1 MSLVEE
7 AMTER
12 VDAGWSVRE
21 FDGIDLGDAR
31 LNRRL
36 LTLAEAFGAQPQAPI
51 NQASADWQ
59 STKAAYAFF
68 ANPQVR
74 EAEILLP
81 HQQRTLERMAAH
93 PLVLAIQDTT
103 FLNYTHHPATNGL
116 GPIGG
121 GQRGLVMHSTLAATP
136 QGLPLGVLDQQIWAR
151 PETEK
156 GVKRAKQRPIVDK
169 ESHKWLT
176 ALRESVT
183 LTPSEIR
190 LVTIA
195 DREADI
201 FEFLTEAD
209 ELDAEYVIRA
219 AQDRRLA
226 GEIGLLWAH
235 MAKQE
240 VVGTVTVEVAARGG
254 KAARQAELL
263 VRVAHLTLQPPQRR
277 ADDAGI
283 WLEPLQVWALWL
295 HEDAA
300 PAEVEPLDWLLLTNV
315 PIATWQDTTERIG
328 WYCLRPLIESW
339 HKILKSGCTIEDCRL
354 ETAER
359 LKPYLALMGI
369 IAWRLFWLTHI
380 NRQLP
385 EASCTLILADHEWK
399 ALYTAIHR
407 RATLPTSPPTVRQ
420 AVRWIAQLGG
430 FLGRKGD
437 GEPGITTIWRGWS
450 RLADL
455 ADLYLITHPS
465 EDTGNS

>member
-1 MSLVEE
+1 
-7 AMTER
+7 MTEQ

-21 FDGIDLGDAR
+21 FAGLDLGDAR

-59 STKAAYAFF
+59 ATKAAYAFF
-68 ANPQVR
+68 ANPQ
-74 EAEILLP
+74 ALPAQILLP

-103 FLNYTHHPATNGL
+103 FLNYTHHPVTSGL

-121 GQRGLVMHSTLAATP
+121 GQRGLLMHSTLAVTP
-136 QGLPLGVLDQQIWAR
+136 QGLPLGVLEQQIWTR
-151 PETEK
+151 PEVEK
-156 GVKRAKQRPIVDK
+156 GAKRAKQRPIADK
-169 ESHKWLT
+169 ESQKWLA
-176 ALRESVT
+176 ALRETIT

-209 ELDAEYVIRA
+209 ELNAEYVIRA
-219 AQDRRLA
+219 AQDRRLV
-226 GEIGLLWAH
+226 GEVELLWAH
-235 MAKQE
+235 MAKQQ
-240 VVGTVTVEVAARGG
+240 VVGTVTVEIAAHAP
-254 KAARQAELL
+254 KAARQAELR

-277 ADDAGI
+277 ADDPGV

-295 HEDAA
+295 HEEAA
-300 PAEVEPLDWLLLTNV
+300 PTGAEPLDWLLLTNV
-315 PIATWQDTTERIG
+315 PIESWQDATERIG

-339 HKILKSGCTIEDCRL
+339 HKLLKSGCTIEDCRL
-354 ETAER
+354 ERAER
-359 LKPYLALMGI
+359 LKPYVTLMGI

-385 EASCTLILADHEWK
+385 EASCTTILAEHEWK

-407 RATLPTSPPTVRQ
+407 CADLPATPPTVRQ

-450 RLADL
+450 RLADM
-455 ADLYLITHPS
+455 ADVYLITHLS

>member
-1 MSLVEE
+1 
-7 AMTER
+7 MTEQ

-21 FDGIDLGDAR
+21 FQDIDLGDAR

-36 LTLAEAFGAQPQAPI
+36 LILAEAFGAQPQAPI

-59 STKAAYAFF
+59 DTKAAYAFF
-68 ANPQVR
+68 ANPHALPAQ
-74 EAEILLP
+74 ILLP

-103 FLNYTHHPATNGL
+103 FLNYTHHPVTSGL

-121 GQRGLVMHSTLAATP
+121 GQRGLVMHSTLALTP
-136 QGLPLGVLDQQIWAR
+136 QGLPLGVLEQQIWAR
-151 PETEK
+151 PEPEK
-156 GVKRAKQRPIVDK
+156 PAKRAKQRPITDK

-176 ALRESVT
+176 ALRETVS

-190 LVTIA
+190 LVSVA

-201 FEFLTEAD
+201 FEFLAEAD

-226 GEIGLLWAH
+226 GEVGLLWAH
-235 MAKQE
+235 MAKQQ
-240 VVGTVTVEVAARGG
+240 VVGTVTVEVAAHAGR
-254 KAARQAELL
+254 AARQAELC
-263 VRVAHLTLQPPQRR
+263 VRVAHLTLQPPQRS

-283 WLEPLQVWALWL
+283 WLEPLKVWALWL
-295 HEDAA
+295 HEQAA
-300 PAEVEPLDWLLLTNV
+300 PHGVEPLDWLLLTNV
-315 PIATWQDTTERIG
+315 AIESWQDATERIG

-354 ETAER
+354 ESTER
-359 LKPYLALMGI
+359 LKPYLTLMGI

-385 EASCTLILADHEWK
+385 EASCTTILAEHEWK

-407 RATLPTSPPTVRQ
+407 RADLPATPPTVRQ

-450 RLADL
+450 RLADM
-455 ADLYLITHPS
+455 ADVYLITHLS

>member
-1 MSLVEE
+1 
-7 AMTER
+7 MTER

-21 FDGIDLGDAR
+21 FEGIDLGDAR

-36 LTLAEAFGAQPQAPI
+36 LTIAEAFGAQPQVPI

-68 ANPQVR
+68 ANPHSLP
-74 EAEILLP
+74 AEILLP

-103 FLNYTHHPATNGL
+103 FLNYTHHPATTGL
-116 GPIGG
+116 GPIGA
-121 GQRGLVMHSTLAATP
+121 GQRGLVMHSTLAVTP
-136 QGLPLGVLDQQIWAR
+136 QALPLGVLDQQIWAR
-151 PETEK
+151 PEPHK
-156 GVKRAKQRPIVDK
+156 PAKRAKRRPIAEK

-176 ALRESVT
+176 ALRETVSM
-183 LTPSEIR
+183 TPAEIR

-201 FEFLTEAD
+201 FEFLAEAD
-209 ELDAEYVIRA
+209 ELQAEYVIRA
-219 AQDRRLA
+219 AQDRRVG
-226 GEIGLLWAH
+226 GEVGLLWAH

-254 KAARQAELL
+254 KTARQAELR
-263 VRVAHLTLQPPQRR
+263 VRVAHLTLQPPQRP

-295 HEDAA
+295 HEDT
-300 PAEVEPLDWLLLTNV
+300 PPEGVEPLDWLLLTNV
-315 PIATWQDTTERIG
+315 AIQTWQDATERIG
-328 WYCLRPLIESW
+328 WYCLRSLIESW

-354 ETAER
+354 ESAER
-359 LKPYLALMGI
+359 LKPYLTLMGI

-385 EASCTLILADHEWK
+385 DASCTTILADHEWK
-399 ALYTAIHR
+399 ALYTTIHR
-407 RATLPTSPPTVRQ
+407 RAILPPTPPTVRQ
-420 AVRWIAQLGG
+420 AIRWIAQLGG

-455 ADLYLITHPS
+455 ANLYLITHPS

>member
-1 MSLVEE
+1 
-7 AMTER
+7 MTER

-21 FDGIDLGDAR
+21 FQGIDLGDAR

-36 LTLAEAFGAQPQAPI
+36 LTLAEAFGAHPQTPI

-59 STKAAYAFF
+59 DTKAAYAFF
-68 ANPQVR
+68 ANPHALP
-74 EAEILLP
+74 AEILLP
-81 HQQRTLERMAAH
+81 HQQRTLERMTAH
-93 PLVLAIQDTT
+93 PLILAIQDTT
-103 FLNYTHHPATNGL
+103 FLNYTHHPATTDL

-121 GQRGLVMHSTLAATP
+121 GQRGLLMHSTLAVTP
-136 QGLPLGVLDQQIWAR
+136 QALPLGVLDLSVWAR
-151 PETEK
+151 PELEQSA
-156 GVKRAKQRPIVDK
+156 KRAKRRPIAEK

-176 ALRESVT
+176 ALRESVSM
-183 LTPSEIR
+183 TPSEIR

-201 FEFLTEAD
+201 FELLAEAD
-209 ELDAEYVIRA
+209 ELSAEYVIRA
-219 AQDRRLA
+219 AQDRRVG
-226 GEIGLLWAH
+226 GEVGLLWTQ

-254 KAARQAELL
+254 KAARQAELR

-283 WLEPLQVWALWL
+283 WLEPLTVWALWL
-295 HEDAA
+295 HEEAA
-300 PAEVEPLDWLLLTNV
+300 PEGVEPLDWLLLTNV
-315 PIATWQDTTERIG
+315 PIQMWQDATERIG
-328 WYCLRPLIESW
+328 WYCLRSLIESW

-354 ETAER
+354 ESAER
-359 LKPYLALMGI
+359 LKPYLTLMGI

-385 EASCTLILADHEWK
+385 DASCMMILADHEWK

-407 RATLPTSPPTVRQ
+407 RAILPPTPPTVRQ

>member
-1 MSLVEE
+1 MI
-7 AMTER
+7 ER
-12 VDAGWSVRE
+12 VDTGWSVRE

-51 NQASADWQ
+51 NQASADWLD
-59 STKAAYAFF
+59 TKAAYAFF
-68 ANPQVR
+68 ANPQALP
-74 EAEILLP
+74 AEILLP

-103 FLNYTHHPATNGL
+103 FLNYTHHPATTGL

-151 PETEK
+151 PEPEK
-156 GVKRAKQRPIVDK
+156 DAKPAKRRPIAEK
-169 ESHKWLT
+169 ESHKWVA
-176 ALRESVT
+176 ALRESISI
-183 LTPSEIR
+183 TPSEIR

-201 FEFLTEAD
+201 FEFLAEAD
-209 ELDAEYVIRA
+209 ELSAEYVIRA
-219 AQDRRLA
+219 AQDRRLK
-226 GEIGLLWAH
+226 GEVGLLWAH
-235 MAKQE
+235 MAKQQ

-254 KAARQAELL
+254 RAARQAELQ
-263 VRVAHLTLQPPQRR
+263 VRVAHLTLQPPQRG
-277 ADDAGI
+277 ADDPGV
-283 WLEPLQVWALWL
+283 WLEPLQVWAVWL
-295 HEDAA
+295 HELVT
-300 PAEVEPLDWLLLTNV
+300 PKGVEPLDWLLLTNV
-315 PIATWQDTTERIG
+315 PIESWQDATERIG
-328 WYCLRPLIESW
+328 WYCLRALIESW

-354 ETAER
+354 ESAER
-359 LKPYLALMGI
+359 LKPYLTLMSI

-385 EASCTLILADHEWK
+385 DASCTIILAEHEWK

-407 RATLPTSPPTVRQ
+407 RAIVPPTPPTVRQ

-437 GEPGITTIWRGWS
+437 GDPGITTIWRGWS
-450 RLADL
+450 RLTDL

>member
-1 MSLVEE
+1 
-7 AMTER
+7 MTER

-36 LTLAEAFGAQPQAPI
+36 LTITEAFGAHPQAPI
-51 NQASADWQ
+51 NQASDDWQ

-68 ANPQVR
+68 DNPQ
-74 EAEILLP
+74 ALPAQLLLP

-103 FLNYTHHPATNGL
+103 LLNFTHHPATTGL

-151 PETEK
+151 PEPEK
-156 GVKRAKQRPIVDK
+156 AAKRAKRRPIAEK
-169 ESHKWLT
+169 ESHKWLA
-176 ALRESVT
+176 ALRETVSI
-183 LTPSEIR
+183 TPSEIR

-201 FEFLTEAD
+201 FEFLAEAED
-209 ELDAEYVIRA
+209 LQAEYVIRA
-219 AQDRRLA
+219 AQDRRLK
-226 GEIGLLWAH
+226 GDVDLLWAH
-235 MAKQE
+235 MAKQA
-240 VVGTVTVEVAARGG
+240 VVGTVTVEVAARGN
-254 KAARQAELL
+254 KAARQAEVQ
-263 VRVAHLTLQPPQRR
+263 VRVAHLTLQPPQRG
-277 ADDAGI
+277 AEDEGV
-283 WLEPLQVWALWL
+283 WLEPLTMWALWV
-295 HEDAA
+295 HEVAA
-300 PAEVEPLDWLLLTNV
+300 PEGVEPLDWLLLTNV
-315 PIATWQDTTERIG
+315 PIQTWQDATERLG
-328 WYCLRPLIESW
+328 WYCLRWLIESW
-339 HKILKSGCTIEDCRL
+339 HKLLKSGCTIEDCRL
-354 ETAER
+354 ESAER
-359 LKPYLALMGI
+359 LKPYLTLMSI

-385 EASCTLILADHEWK
+385 DASCTMILADHEWK
-399 ALYTAIHR
+399 ALYIAIHR
-407 RATLPTSPPTVRQ
+407 RAILPPTPPTVRQ

-437 GEPGITTIWRGWS
+437 GEPGSTTIWRGWS
-450 RLADL
+450 RLTDL
-455 ADLYLITHPS
+455 ADVYLITHPS

>member
-1 MSLVEE
+1 
-7 AMTER
+7 MTEQ

-21 FDGIDLGDAR
+21 FHDIDLGDAR

-51 NQASADWQ
+51 NQASDDWQ
-59 STKAAYAFF
+59 DTKAAYAFV
-68 ANPQVR
+68 ANPHALP
-74 EAEILLP
+74 AEILLP

-93 PLVLAIQDTT
+93 PLVRAIQDTT
-103 FLNYTHHPATNGL
+103 FLNYTHHPATSGL

-121 GQRGLVMHSTLAATP
+121 GQRGLVMHSTLAVTP
-136 QGLPLGVLDQQIWAR
+136 LGLPLGLLDQQIWAR
-151 PETEK
+151 PEPEP
-156 GVKRAKQRPIVDK
+156 GSKRTKQRSITDK

-176 ALRESVT
+176 ALRETIS

-201 FEFLTEAD
+201 FEFLAEAD
-209 ELDAEYVIRA
+209 DLQAEYVIRA
-219 AQDRRLA
+219 AQDRRLK
-226 GEIGLLWAH
+226 GEVELLWAH
-235 MAKQE
+235 MATQT

-254 KAARQAELL
+254 KPARQAELR

-277 ADDAGI
+277 ADDVGI
-283 WLEPLQVWALWL
+283 WLEPLHVWALWL

-300 PAEVEPLDWLLLTNV
+300 PQGSEPLDWLLLTNV
-315 PIATWQDTTERIG
+315 PIQTWQDTTERIG
-328 WYCLRPLIESW
+328 WYCLRPQIESW
-339 HKILKSGCTIEDCRL
+339 HKILKSGCTIEECRL

-359 LKPYLALMGI
+359 LKPYLTLMGI

-380 NRQLP
+380 NRQMP
-385 EASCTLILADHEWK
+385 EASCTTILADHEWK

-407 RATLPTSPPTVRQ
+407 RVVLPATPPTVRQ

-430 FLGRKGD
+430 FLARKGD

-450 RLADL
+450 RLADM

-465 EDTGNS
+465 EDTGNN